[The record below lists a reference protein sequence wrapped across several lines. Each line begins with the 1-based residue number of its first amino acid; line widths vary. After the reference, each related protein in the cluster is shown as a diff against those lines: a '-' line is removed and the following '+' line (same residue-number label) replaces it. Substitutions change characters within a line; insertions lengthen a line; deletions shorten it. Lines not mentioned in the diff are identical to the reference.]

1 MQKGNILS
9 LGYFTQYSAGNMQSR
24 KHTKHICSFPA
35 QGLSGGGKTRAR
47 SSHSYEDEVRDG
59 GRGLGTNVSL
69 P

>member
-35 QGLSGGGKTRAR
+35 QGLSGGGKNK
-47 SSHSYEDEVRDG
+47 SKI
-59 GRGLGTNVSL
+59 L
-69 P
+69 PQL